1 MRTRLPSAAS
11 AKYPRASSVPVSFA
25 FFHSASP
32 SRWFLCCATALA
44 AVAGTAFTSA
54 GCSGVPA
61 SGVAGTSEL
70 TALSTARSSSDLSSL
85 SPLSPG
91 AGDVGC
97 GSACAWPAAVFREVL
112 GDLHPRSIV
121 VVLLLLTVA
130 ALLSRFVNSVV
141 RRTLER
147 HRQSGTLLPES
158 VTRLQITRRILDA
171 VIWVVA
177 ISIGLSQFPE
187 LRVLSAGLLASAGI
201 SGLIVGFAARSTLGN
216 AVAGV
221 TIAFAQPVR
230 IGDEVELRGERGTVE
245 DVTLLFTMIRLWD
258 GKRMIVPNETLS
270 TEVVKN
276 LTLGSVSRMVRTDV
290 LVPPKGDARA
300 TMEV

>member
-1 MRTRLPSAAS
+1 MLEGPQAGASRTM
-11 AKYPRASSVPVSFA
+11 SVL
-25 FFHSASP
+25 
-32 SRWFLCCATALA
+32 R
-44 AVAGTAFTSA
+44 
-54 GCSGVPA
+54 
-61 SGVAGTSEL
+61 EL
-70 TALSTARSSSDLSSL
+70 
-85 SPLSPG
+85 
-91 AGDVGC
+91 V
-97 GSACAWPAAVFREVL
+97 

-121 VVLLLLTVA
+121 VVLLLLVVA

-147 HRQSGTLLPES
+147 HRHSGTLLPES
-158 VTRLQITRRILDA
+158 ITRLQITRRILDA

-230 IGDEVELRGERGTVE
+230 IGDEVELRGERGVVE
-245 DVTLLFTMIRLWD
+245 DITLLFTVIRLLD
-258 GKRMIVPNETLS
+258 GKRMIVPNDTLS

-290 LVPPKGDARA
+290 LVPPKGNARA
-300 TMEV
+300 TMEALLGVAAAEPGLDRSAAPPRVEFLKVDAAGAVLRLTALCTDEASAARLTQALLARAAQVIYGIQV

>member
-1 MRTRLPSAAS
+1 MLEGPQAGASRTM
-11 AKYPRASSVPVSFA
+11 SV
-25 FFHSASP
+25 
-32 SRWFLCCATALA
+32 L
-44 AVAGTAFTSA
+44 
-54 GCSGVPA
+54 
-61 SGVAGTSEL
+61 
-70 TALSTARSSSDLSSL
+70 
-85 SPLSPG
+85 
-91 AGDVGC
+91 
-97 GSACAWPAAVFREVL
+97 REVV

-121 VVLLLLTVA
+121 VVLLLLVVA

-147 HRQSGTLLPES
+147 HRHSGTLLPES
-158 VTRLQITRRILDA
+158 ITRLQITRRILDA

-230 IGDEVELRGERGTVE
+230 IGDEVELRGERGVVE
-245 DVTLLFTMIRLWD
+245 DITLLFTVIRLWD
-258 GKRMIVPNETLS
+258 GKRMIVPNDTLS

-290 LVPPKGDARA
+290 LVPPKGNARA
-300 TMEV
+300 TMEALLGVAAAEPGLDHSAPPPRVEFLKVDAAGAVLRLTALCTDEASAARLTQALLARAAEVIYGIQV

>member
-1 MRTRLPSAAS
+1 MLEGPQAGASRTM
-11 AKYPRASSVPVSFA
+11 SV
-25 FFHSASP
+25 
-32 SRWFLCCATALA
+32 L
-44 AVAGTAFTSA
+44 
-54 GCSGVPA
+54 
-61 SGVAGTSEL
+61 
-70 TALSTARSSSDLSSL
+70 
-85 SPLSPG
+85 
-91 AGDVGC
+91 
-97 GSACAWPAAVFREVL
+97 REVV

-121 VVLLLLTVA
+121 VVLLLLVVA

-147 HRQSGTLLPES
+147 HRHSGTLLPES
-158 VTRLQITRRILDA
+158 ITRLQITRRILDA

-230 IGDEVELRGERGTVE
+230 IGDEVELRGERGVVE
-245 DVTLLFTMIRLWD
+245 DITLLFTVIRLWD
-258 GKRMIVPNETLS
+258 GKRMIVPNDTLS

-290 LVPPKGDARA
+290 LVPPKGNARA
-300 TMEV
+300 TMEALLGVAAAEPGLDHSAPPPRVEFLKVDAAGAVLRLTALCTDEASAARLTQALLARAAEVVYAIQV

>member
-1 MRTRLPSAAS
+1 VLEGPQAGASRTM
-11 AKYPRASSVPVSFA
+11 SV
-25 FFHSASP
+25 
-32 SRWFLCCATALA
+32 L
-44 AVAGTAFTSA
+44 
-54 GCSGVPA
+54 
-61 SGVAGTSEL
+61 
-70 TALSTARSSSDLSSL
+70 
-85 SPLSPG
+85 
-91 AGDVGC
+91 
-97 GSACAWPAAVFREVL
+97 REVV

-121 VVLLLLTVA
+121 VVLLLLVVA

-147 HRQSGTLLPES
+147 HRHSGTLLPES
-158 VTRLQITRRILDA
+158 ITRLQITRRILDA

-230 IGDEVELRGERGTVE
+230 IGDEVELRGERGVVE
-245 DVTLLFTMIRLWD
+245 DITLLFTVIRLLD
-258 GKRMIVPNETLS
+258 GKRMIVPNDTLS

-290 LVPPKGDARA
+290 LVPPKGNARA
-300 TMEV
+300 TMEALLGVAAAEPGLDHSAAPPRVEFLKVDAAGAVLRLTALCTDEASAARLTQALLARAAEVVYAIQV

>member
-1 MRTRLPSAAS
+1 MLE
-11 AKYPRASSVPVSFA
+11 V
-25 FFHSASP
+25 
-32 SRWFLCCATALA
+32 L
-44 AVAGTAFTSA
+44 
-54 GCSGVPA
+54 
-61 SGVAGTSEL
+61 
-70 TALSTARSSSDLSSL
+70 
-85 SPLSPG
+85 
-91 AGDVGC
+91 
-97 GSACAWPAAVFREVL
+97 REIL

-121 VVLLLLTVA
+121 IGLLLLLLA

-141 RRTLER
+141 RRNLEH
-147 HRQSGTLLPES
+147 HRLTGTLLPES
-158 VTRLQITRRILDA
+158 VTRLQITRRIVDA
-171 VIWVVA
+171 IIWIVA

-230 IGDEVELRGERGTVE
+230 IGDEVEVRGERGAVE
-245 DVTLLFTMIRLWD
+245 DITLLFTVIRLWD

-276 LTLGSVSRMVRTDV
+276 LTLGSVGRLVRTDV
-290 LVPPKGDARA
+290 LIPAKTDARA
-300 TMEV
+300 AMHALLGVAAAEPGLDRAAPPPRVEFLKVDPAGALLRFSATCTDESSAARLNQALLAKAAQVVYGIHV

>member
-1 MRTRLPSAAS
+1 MLEGPQAGASRTM
-11 AKYPRASSVPVSFA
+11 SV
-25 FFHSASP
+25 
-32 SRWFLCCATALA
+32 L
-44 AVAGTAFTSA
+44 
-54 GCSGVPA
+54 
-61 SGVAGTSEL
+61 
-70 TALSTARSSSDLSSL
+70 
-85 SPLSPG
+85 
-91 AGDVGC
+91 
-97 GSACAWPAAVFREVL
+97 REVV

-121 VVLLLLTVA
+121 VVLLLLIVA

-147 HRQSGTLLPES
+147 HRHSGTLLPES
-158 VTRLQITRRILDA
+158 ITRLQITRRILDA

-230 IGDEVELRGERGTVE
+230 IGDEVELRGERGIVE
-245 DVTLLFTMIRLWD
+245 DITLLFTVIRLWD
-258 GKRMIVPNETLS
+258 GKRMIVPNDTLS

-290 LVPPKGDARA
+290 LVPPKGNARA
-300 TMEV
+300 TMEALLGVAAAEPGLDHSAAPPRVEFLKVDAAGAVLRLTALCTDEASAARLTQALLARAAEVIYGIQV

>member
-1 MRTRLPSAAS
+1 VLEGPKGEGTTTSLLRT
-11 AKYPRASSVPVSFA
+11 
-25 FFHSASP
+25 
-32 SRWFLCCATALA
+32 
-44 AVAGTAFTSA
+44 
-54 GCSGVPA
+54 
-61 SGVAGTSEL
+61 
-70 TALSTARSSSDLSSL
+70 
-85 SPLSPG
+85 
-91 AGDVGC
+91 
-97 GSACAWPAAVFREVL
+97 VL
-112 GDLHPRSIV
+112 GDLNPRGLV
-121 VVLLLLTVA
+121 VVLVMLVAA
-130 ALLSRFVNSVV
+130 ALLSRFVNSAV
-141 RRTLER
+141 RRNLEK
-147 HRQSGTLLPES
+147 HRQSGTLQPES
-158 VTRLQITRRILDA
+158 VTRLQIIRRIVHA

-187 LRVLSAGLLASAGI
+187 LRVFSAGLLASAGI

-230 IGDEVELRGERGTVE
+230 IGDEVELRGERGVVE

-290 LVPPKGDARA
+290 LIPPKGDARSAMEALLGVAAAEPGLDRTAPPPKVDFLKVDAAGTLLRLSA
-300 TMEV
+300 TCTDEASAARMNQALLAKAAEVVYGIRV

>member
-1 MRTRLPSAAS
+1 VLEGPQAGASRTM
-11 AKYPRASSVPVSFA
+11 SV
-25 FFHSASP
+25 
-32 SRWFLCCATALA
+32 L
-44 AVAGTAFTSA
+44 
-54 GCSGVPA
+54 
-61 SGVAGTSEL
+61 
-70 TALSTARSSSDLSSL
+70 
-85 SPLSPG
+85 
-91 AGDVGC
+91 
-97 GSACAWPAAVFREVL
+97 REVV

-121 VVLLLLTVA
+121 VVLLLLVVA

-147 HRQSGTLLPES
+147 HRHSGTLLPES
-158 VTRLQITRRILDA
+158 ITRLQITRRILDA

-230 IGDEVELRGERGTVE
+230 IGDEVELRGERGVVE
-245 DVTLLFTMIRLWD
+245 DITLLFTVIRLWD
-258 GKRMIVPNETLS
+258 GKRMIVPNDTLS

-290 LVPPKGDARA
+290 LVPPKGNARA
-300 TMEV
+300 TMEALLGVAAAEPGLDHSAAPPRVEFLKVDASGAVLRLTALCTDEASAVRLTQALLARAAEVVYAIQV

>member
-1 MRTRLPSAAS
+1 MRLSRTVQEAPQAS
-11 AKYPRASSVPVSFA
+11 AGRA
-25 FFHSASP
+25 
-32 SRWFLCCATALA
+32 A
-44 AVAGTAFTSA
+44 AVM
-54 GCSGVPA
+54 
-61 SGVAGTSEL
+61 
-70 TALSTARSSSDLSSL
+70 
-85 SPLSPG
+85 
-91 AGDVGC
+91 
-97 GSACAWPAAVFREVL
+97 REVL

-121 VVLLLLTVA
+121 VVLLLLVVA

-147 HRQSGTLLPES
+147 HREGGTLLPES

-230 IGDEVELRGERGTVE
+230 IGDEVELRGERGVVE
-245 DVTLLFTMIRLWD
+245 DITLFFTVIRLLD

-300 TMEV
+300 TMEALLGVAAAEPGLDRSAPPPRVEFLKVDAAGAVLRLTALCTDEVSAVRLTQALLARAAEVLYAIQV

>member
-1 MRTRLPSAAS
+1 MLEGPKGEGTTTSLLRT
-11 AKYPRASSVPVSFA
+11 
-25 FFHSASP
+25 
-32 SRWFLCCATALA
+32 
-44 AVAGTAFTSA
+44 
-54 GCSGVPA
+54 
-61 SGVAGTSEL
+61 
-70 TALSTARSSSDLSSL
+70 
-85 SPLSPG
+85 
-91 AGDVGC
+91 
-97 GSACAWPAAVFREVL
+97 VL
-112 GDLHPRSIV
+112 GDLNPRGLV
-121 VVLLLLTVA
+121 VVLVMLVAA
-130 ALLSRFVNSVV
+130 ALLSRFVNSAV
-141 RRTLER
+141 RRNLEK
-147 HRQSGTLLPES
+147 HRQSGTLQPES
-158 VTRLQITRRILDA
+158 VTRLQIIRRIVHA

-187 LRVLSAGLLASAGI
+187 LRVFSAGLLASAGI

-230 IGDEVELRGERGTVE
+230 IGDEVELRGERGVVE

-290 LVPPKGDARA
+290 LIPPKGDARA
-300 TMEV
+300 AMEALLGVAAAEPGLDRTAPPPKVDFLKVDAAGTLLRLSATCTDEASAARMNQALLAKAAEVVYGIRV

>member
-1 MRTRLPSAAS
+1 MSL
-11 AKYPRASSVPVSFA
+11 
-25 FFHSASP
+25 
-32 SRWFLCCATALA
+32 L
-44 AVAGTAFTSA
+44 
-54 GCSGVPA
+54 
-61 SGVAGTSEL
+61 
-70 TALSTARSSSDLSSL
+70 RS
-85 SPLSPG
+85 
-91 AGDVGC
+91 
-97 GSACAWPAAVFREVL
+97 VL

-121 VVLLLLTVA
+121 IVLVMLIVA

-141 RRTLER
+141 RRNLES
-147 HRQSGTLLPES
+147 HRQAGTLQPES
-158 VTRLQITRRILDA
+158 VTRLQVIRRIVQA
-171 VIWVVA
+171 IIWVVA

-187 LRVLSAGLLASAGI
+187 LRVFSAGLLASAGI

-230 IGDEVELRGERGTVE
+230 IGDEIEVRGERGVVE
-245 DVTLLFTMIRLWD
+245 DITLLFTVIRLWD

-290 LVPPKGDARA
+290 LVPPRGDARA
-300 TMEV
+300 AMEALLGVAGAEPGLDRSAPPPRVEFLKVDAAGAVLRISATCADEGSAARLTQALLARAAQVVYGIQV

>member
-1 MRTRLPSAAS
+1 MLEGPKGEGTTTSLLRT
-11 AKYPRASSVPVSFA
+11 
-25 FFHSASP
+25 
-32 SRWFLCCATALA
+32 
-44 AVAGTAFTSA
+44 
-54 GCSGVPA
+54 
-61 SGVAGTSEL
+61 
-70 TALSTARSSSDLSSL
+70 
-85 SPLSPG
+85 
-91 AGDVGC
+91 
-97 GSACAWPAAVFREVL
+97 VL
-112 GDLHPRSIV
+112 GDLNPRGLV
-121 VVLLLLTVA
+121 VVLVMLVAA
-130 ALLSRFVNSVV
+130 ALLSRFVNSAV
-141 RRTLER
+141 RRNLEK
-147 HRQSGTLLPES
+147 HRQSGTLQPES
-158 VTRLQITRRILDA
+158 VTRLQIIRRIVHA

-187 LRVLSAGLLASAGI
+187 LRVFSAGLLASAGI

-230 IGDEVELRGERGTVE
+230 IGDEVELRGERGVVE

-290 LVPPKGDARA
+290 LIPPKGDARSAMEALLGVAAAEPGLDRTAPPPKVDFLKVDAAGTLLRLSA
-300 TMEV
+300 TCTDEASAARMNQALLAKAAEVVYGIRV

>member
-1 MRTRLPSAAS
+1 MQER
-11 AKYPRASSVPVSFA
+11 VQ
-25 FFHSASP
+25 
-32 SRWFLCCATALA
+32 
-44 AVAGTAFTSA
+44 AVAGRTTS
-54 GCSGVPA
+54 V
-61 SGVAGTSEL
+61 L
-70 TALSTARSSSDLSSL
+70 
-85 SPLSPG
+85 
-91 AGDVGC
+91 
-97 GSACAWPAAVFREVL
+97 REVL

-121 VVLLLLTVA
+121 VVLLLLVVA

-141 RRTLER
+141 HRTLER

-171 VIWVVA
+171 IIWVVA

-230 IGDEVELRGERGTVE
+230 IGDEVELRGDRGAVE
-245 DVTLLFTMIRLWD
+245 DITLFFTVIRLWD

-276 LTLGSVSRMVRTDV
+276 LTMGSVSRMVRVDV

-300 TMEV
+300 VMEGLLGVAAAEPGLDRTAQPPRVEFLKVDAAGALLRITALCTDEASAARLTQALLAKAAQVVYGIQV

>member
-1 MRTRLPSAAS
+1 VLEGPKGEGTTTSLLRT
-11 AKYPRASSVPVSFA
+11 
-25 FFHSASP
+25 
-32 SRWFLCCATALA
+32 
-44 AVAGTAFTSA
+44 
-54 GCSGVPA
+54 
-61 SGVAGTSEL
+61 
-70 TALSTARSSSDLSSL
+70 
-85 SPLSPG
+85 
-91 AGDVGC
+91 
-97 GSACAWPAAVFREVL
+97 VL
-112 GDLHPRSIV
+112 GDLNPRGLV
-121 VVLLLLTVA
+121 VVLVMLVAA
-130 ALLSRFVNSVV
+130 ALLSRFVNSAV
-141 RRTLER
+141 RRNLEK
-147 HRQSGTLLPES
+147 HRQSGTLQPES
-158 VTRLQITRRILDA
+158 VTRLQIIRRIVHA

-187 LRVLSAGLLASAGI
+187 LRVFSAGLLASAGI

-230 IGDEVELRGERGTVE
+230 IGDEVELRGERGVVE

-290 LVPPKGDARA
+290 LIPPKGDARSAMEALLGVAAAEPGLDRTAPPPKVDFLKVDAAGSLLRLSA
-300 TMEV
+300 TCTDEASAARMNQALLAKAAEVVYAIRV

>member
-1 MRTRLPSAAS
+1 MLEGPQAGASRTM
-11 AKYPRASSVPVSFA
+11 SV
-25 FFHSASP
+25 
-32 SRWFLCCATALA
+32 L
-44 AVAGTAFTSA
+44 
-54 GCSGVPA
+54 
-61 SGVAGTSEL
+61 
-70 TALSTARSSSDLSSL
+70 
-85 SPLSPG
+85 
-91 AGDVGC
+91 
-97 GSACAWPAAVFREVL
+97 REVV

-121 VVLLLLTVA
+121 VVLLLLIVA

-147 HRQSGTLLPES
+147 HRHSGTLLPES
-158 VTRLQITRRILDA
+158 ITRLQITRRILDA

-230 IGDEVELRGERGTVE
+230 IGDEVELRGERGVVE
-245 DVTLLFTMIRLWD
+245 DITLLFTVIRLWD
-258 GKRMIVPNETLS
+258 GKRMIVPNDTLS

-290 LVPPKGDARA
+290 LVPPKGNARA
-300 TMEV
+300 TMEALLGVAAAEPGLDHSAPPPRVEFLKVDAAGAVLRLTALCTDEASAARLTQALLARAAEVIYGIQV

>member
-1 MRTRLPSAAS
+1 MLEGPQAS
-11 AKYPRASSVPVSFA
+11 AGR
-25 FFHSASP
+25 
-32 SRWFLCCATALA
+32 T
-44 AVAGTAFTSA
+44 
-54 GCSGVPA
+54 
-61 SGVAGTSEL
+61 
-70 TALSTARSSSDLSSL
+70 
-85 SPLSPG
+85 
-91 AGDVGC
+91 
-97 GSACAWPAAVFREVL
+97 AAVFREVL

-121 VVLLLLTVA
+121 VVLLLLMVA

-147 HRQSGTLLPES
+147 HRLTGTLLPES

-230 IGDEVELRGERGTVE
+230 IGDEVEMRGERGAVE
-245 DVTLLFTMIRLWD
+245 DITLFFTVIRLWD

-300 TMEV
+300 TMEALLGVAAAEPGLDRSAPPPRVEFLKVDAAGAVLRLTALCTDEASAARLTQALLARAAQAIYGIQV

>member
-1 MRTRLPSAAS
+1 MLEGPKGEGTTTSLLRT
-11 AKYPRASSVPVSFA
+11 
-25 FFHSASP
+25 
-32 SRWFLCCATALA
+32 
-44 AVAGTAFTSA
+44 
-54 GCSGVPA
+54 
-61 SGVAGTSEL
+61 
-70 TALSTARSSSDLSSL
+70 
-85 SPLSPG
+85 
-91 AGDVGC
+91 
-97 GSACAWPAAVFREVL
+97 VL
-112 GDLHPRSIV
+112 GDLNPRGLV
-121 VVLLLLTVA
+121 VVLVMLVAA
-130 ALLSRFVNSVV
+130 ALLSRFVNSAV
-141 RRTLER
+141 RRNLEK
-147 HRQSGTLLPES
+147 HRQSGTLQPES
-158 VTRLQITRRILDA
+158 VTRLQIIRRIVHA

-187 LRVLSAGLLASAGI
+187 LRVFSAGLLASAGI

-230 IGDEVELRGERGTVE
+230 IGDEVELRGERGVVE

-290 LVPPKGDARA
+290 LIPPKGDARSAMEALLGVAAAEPGLDRTAPPPKVDFLKVDAAGSLLRLSA
-300 TMEV
+300 TCTDEASAARMNQALLAKAAEVVYAIRV

>member
-1 MRTRLPSAAS
+1 M
-11 AKYPRASSVPVSFA
+11 SV
-25 FFHSASP
+25 
-32 SRWFLCCATALA
+32 L
-44 AVAGTAFTSA
+44 
-54 GCSGVPA
+54 
-61 SGVAGTSEL
+61 
-70 TALSTARSSSDLSSL
+70 
-85 SPLSPG
+85 
-91 AGDVGC
+91 
-97 GSACAWPAAVFREVL
+97 REVV

-121 VVLLLLTVA
+121 VVLLLLVVA

-147 HRQSGTLLPES
+147 HRHSGTLLPES
-158 VTRLQITRRILDA
+158 ITRLQITRRILDA

-230 IGDEVELRGERGTVE
+230 IGDEVELRGERGIVE
-245 DVTLLFTMIRLWD
+245 DITLLFTVIRLLD
-258 GKRMIVPNETLS
+258 GKRMIVPNDTLS

-290 LVPPKGDARA
+290 LVPPKGNARA
-300 TMEV
+300 TMEALLGVAAAEPGLDHSAAPPRVEFLKVDAAGAVLRLTALCTDEASAARLTQALLAMAAQVIYGIQV